1 MSEIDEKMIVRLRVL
16 AAVALV
22 LGGVILARLWFMQ
35 VVNGEV
41 YAARAE
47 KNRVRQ
53 ISVDAPRGLILDRN
67 GVAMVKNRLSLNL
80 TVQPRYVGDHRLFSK
95 LSGLLGMSPEDIRKQ
110 MNNSKLSPLEPR
122 VVKRDL
128 DMKTVSYVEEHQ
140 QELKGVAIQI
150 TAAREYP
157 LDALAAHVLGYTGE
171 ISDLELT
178 ARSKAGV
185 KGYALGDIVGKDGVE
200 KTYEDVVRGSKGWE
214 NVEVN
219 ADNRPL
225 RVLSRKNPVA
235 GNDLILTIDQRVQRS
250 TEQALQDGLARAR
263 KQKYVNAKAGAAVVI
278 DPNNG
283 EIIAMA
289 SYPTYQPGAF
299 VGGVSTKT
307 WQDLNNPAGGFPL
320 TNRAVMSG
328 YPPGSTFKV
337 VTASAGLA
345 TGLITPAWTFFD
357 RGAWTGLGGKWL
369 KWCWKRSGHGTENLL
384 GALRDS
390 CDSYFYQVAAN
401 LYYRGQE
408 ELQQWARNYGLG
420 GTTKIDL
427 PGEYGGRVPDKK
439 WKAAFNRSWP
449 ENRAWFPGDTVN
461 MGIGQG
467 DVLVTPLQLANV
479 YAAIA
484 NGGTLYQPRVVKS
497 IVSTSKKSSYDLPPV
512 VTRKVGLSAEQFA
525 AISNG
530 LRQVIKSGT
539 GSGAFAG
546 FPLEVAGKTGTSEVF
561 GKDDFAFFVGYAPVD
576 KPRYVI
582 AVVIEQ
588 GGHGGS
594 VAGPVVRQVL
604 SDIYGLNS
612 LSKGAADASR

>member
-1 MSEIDEKMIVRLRVL
+1 MSEIDERIIIRLRVL
-16 AAVALV
+16 AAVALL
-22 LGGVILARLWFMQ
+22 LGGVLLVRLWFMQ
-35 VVNGEV
+35 VVNGDV
-41 YAARAE
+41 YVARAE
-47 KNRVRQ
+47 SNRVRQ
-53 ISVDAPRGLILDRN
+53 ISVDAPRGLILDRH

-80 TVQPRYVGDHRLFSK
+80 RVQPMYTGNRRLINR
-95 LSGLLGMSPEDIRKQ
+95 LSDLLGMTPQDIRAQ
-110 MNNSKLSPLEPR
+110 MRSSKLSPLEPR

-140 QELKGVAIQI
+140 KELKGVEIQV

-157 LDALAAHVLGYTGE
+157 FDALAAHVLGYTGE

-178 ARSKAGV
+178 ARGKAGV
-185 KGYALGDIVGKDGVE
+185 KGYVMSDIVGKDGVE

-235 GNDLILTIDQRVQRS
+235 GNDLVLTIDEGVQRS
-250 TEQALQDGLARAR
+250 TEQALRDGMERAR
-263 KQKYVNAKAGAAVVI
+263 KQKYPNAKAGAAVVL

-289 SYPTYQPGAF
+289 SYPDYQPASF
-299 VGGVSTKT
+299 VGGISPEK
-307 WQDLNNPAGGFPL
+307 WQNINAASSGFPL

-345 TGLITPAWTFFD
+345 TGIITPEWTFYD
-357 RGAWTGLGGKWL
+357 RGSWTGLGGRWL
-369 KWCWKRSGHGTENLL
+369 KWCWKKSGHGSENLL

-390 CDSYFYQVAAN
+390 CDSYFYQVSAN
-401 LYYRGQE
+401 LFYRGQE
-408 ELQQWARNYGLG
+408 ELQLWARNYGLG
-420 GTTKIDL
+420 GPTKIDL

-439 WKAAFNRSWP
+439 WKAEFNRSWP

-467 DVLVTPLQLANV
+467 DILATPLQMANV

-484 NGGTLYQPRVVKS
+484 NGGTIYQPRVVKT
-497 IVSTSKKSSYDLPPV
+497 IVSTSKKSRYDLPPV
-512 VTRKVGLSAEQFA
+512 VSGKLGLAPEQIA
-525 AISNG
+525 AIRNG
-530 LRQVIKSGT
+530 LRQVTKTGT
-539 GSGAFAG
+539 GAGAFAG
-546 FPLEVAGKTGTSEVF
+546 FALDVPGKTGTSEVF
-561 GKDDFAFFVGYAPVD
+561 GKDDYAFFVGFAPD
-576 KPRYVI
+576 DDPKYVV

-594 VAGPVVRQVL
+594 AAAPVVRQVL

-612 LSKGAADASR
+612 LSKGATDASR